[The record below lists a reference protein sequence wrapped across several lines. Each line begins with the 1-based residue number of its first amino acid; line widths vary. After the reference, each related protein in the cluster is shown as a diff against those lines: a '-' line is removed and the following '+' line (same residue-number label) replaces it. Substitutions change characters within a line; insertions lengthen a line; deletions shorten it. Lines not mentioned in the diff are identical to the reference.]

1 MGDHQRPF
9 VFSPSPRPRDIPN
22 TKMRSFSLALL
33 AKLGLAQYDPQFAP
47 GHAGIVHLFEWHWDT
62 IADECE
68 RFLGPMKVGGVQISP
83 PNENRVITNRPWWE
97 RYQPISYKLETR
109 SGNRQQLQ
117 DMINRCNAVGVRIYP
132 DAVINHMC
140 GAGGSGTGTGGT
152 SFNAN
157 SESFPGVPYSSYD
170 FNDANCHSS
179 SGDIENYQDPNQ
191 VRNCRLVSLLDLN
204 QGTSYV
210 RGKIMDYMNDLIS
223 MGVAGFRVD
232 ACKHMWPGD
241 LEYIFGNLNQ
251 VNSDV
256 GSGLPYIFQEVIDQ
270 GGEPITASQ
279 YFGAGSVTEFKYG
292 LKIGDNIGHLS
303 YFSNFGESWGLMS
316 SKYALAFISNHDNQ
330 RGHGGGGNL
339 ITFQHNAYDFKV
351 ASAFMNA
358 WPYGVARTMSSYY
371 FDDSDQG
378 PPGSQRSVSSDF
390 AESCGN
396 GWVCEHRWKAIAAS
410 FGFRAAVA
418 GTSMN
423 DWWDNG
429 QNQIAFGRG
438 SKGWIAIN
446 KDSYTMTGTFQTG
459 LAPGTYKDAVN
470 GGTYT
475 VDSSRKVYVSL
486 SNKDDHNIIM
496 LYDGASSPSP
506 VNPDDGTCSVSNKVD
521 CGYLGIDQSEC
532 QSTGCCWAESSVQGE
547 PWCFQKET

>member
-1 MGDHQRPF
+1 
-9 VFSPSPRPRDIPN
+9 
-22 TKMRSFSLALL
+22 
-33 AKLGLAQYDPQFAP
+33 
-47 GHAGIVHLFEWHWDT
+47 
-62 IADECE
+62 
-68 RFLGPMKVGGVQISP
+68 MKVGGVQISP

-117 DMINRCNAVGVRIYP
+117 DMINHCNAVGVRIYP

-279 YFGAGSVTEFKYG
+279 YYGAGSVTEFKYG
-292 LKIGDNIGHLS
+292 IQVANNIKQIHYLGTL
-303 YFSNFGESWGLMS
+303 GESWGLMPD
-316 SKYALAFISNHDNQ
+316 KYALAFLSNHDNQ
-330 RGHGGGGNL
+330 RGHGGGGSL
-339 ITFQHNAYDFKV
+339 ITFENPYDYKV
-351 ASAFMNA
+351 GTAFMMA
-358 WPYGVARTMSSYY
+358 WPYGVKRVMSSYY
-371 FDDSDQG
+371 FSNTDQG
-378 PPGSQRSVSSDF
+378 PPANQRGISSDN
-390 AESCGN
+390 AESCTN
-396 GWVCEHRWKAIAAS
+396 SWVCEHRWKAIAAS
-410 FGFRAAVA
+410 FRFAGVTE

-423 DWWDNG
+423 NWWDNG
-429 QNQIAFGRG
+429 NNAIAFSRG
-438 SKGWIAIN
+438 NKGFIAIN
-446 KDSYTMTGTFQTG
+446 KSSGTVSNTLKTG
-459 LAPGTYKDAVN
+459 LPAGSYKDLV
-470 GGTYT
+470 
-475 VDSSRKVYVSL
+475 
-486 SNKDDHNIIM
+486 
-496 LYDGASSPSP
+496 P
-506 VNPDDGTCSVSNKVD
+506 
-521 CGYLGIDQSEC
+521 
-532 QSTGCCWAESSVQGE
+532 
-547 PWCFQKET
+547 